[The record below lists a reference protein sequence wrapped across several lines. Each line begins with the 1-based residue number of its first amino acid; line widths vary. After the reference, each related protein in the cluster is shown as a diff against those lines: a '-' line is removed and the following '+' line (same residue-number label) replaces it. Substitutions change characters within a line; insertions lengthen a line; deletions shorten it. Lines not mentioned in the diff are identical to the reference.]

1 MKFKLVEGVDNL
13 LLEKLW
19 VGLRFKDNNTN
30 TYFNVVDPDSEL
42 NRSSDIIY
50 FYSTNDT
57 NKDVQELN
65 AYFTSRKGF
74 SKQTLNRELKK
85 HLFNF
90 YKKCKNNVEIE
101 VLGTPVTPK
110 DLQQQCRVLTKSDR
124 DLRGHN
130 TNYANDNVLQNSTL
144 DIDKFLIHHP
154 DKHERE
160 NNNIWIIPYPD
171 GNLDAA
177 RAAHILI
184 ENNKDANCDFNFEI
198 YHFEKGEDDKMHKTN
213 TKKVRLSITDGVNTN
228 DEHK

>member
-1 MKFKLVEGVDNL
+1 MKFKLVESVDNL
-13 LLEKLW
+13 LLEMKW

-30 TYFNVVDPDSEL
+30 TYFKVADSDSEP

-50 FYSTNDT
+50 FYSTNDA
-57 NKDVQELN
+57 NKDAQELN
-65 AYFTSRKGF
+65 AYFTSGKDF
-74 SKQTLNRELKK
+74 SKQALNRELKK

-101 VLGTPVTPK
+101 VLSIPVTPK
-110 DLQQQCRVLTKSDR
+110 DLQQQYKVLTKNDR
-124 DLRGHN
+124 DLRRYN

-144 DIDKFLIHHP
+144 DIDKFLVHHS

-160 NNNIWIIPYPD
+160 NNDIWIIPYPD

-198 YHFEKGEDDKMHKTN
+198 YHFKKGEDGKMHKVS
-213 TKKVRLSITDGVNTN
+213 TKKVSLSITNGVNTN
-228 DEHK
+228 DEYK